1 VFTDNTRESQ
11 SCYNKVVLMDLVE
24 QVFQVGVDAG
34 LRVDGVLFISQQVVE
49 LHDTD
54 CDGL

>member
-34 LRVDGVLFISQQVVE
+34 LGVDGVLFISQ
-49 LHDTD
+49 
-54 CDGL
+54 

>member
-1 VFTDNTRESQ
+1 MFTDNTRESQ

-34 LRVDGVLFISQQVVE
+34 LRVNGVLFISQ
-49 LHDTD
+49 
-54 CDGL
+54 